1 MDSYS
6 ATDLEHSWEAAEAT
20 FLRLKGLKVEALS
33 IWLQE
38 TKDKV
43 TIICELR
50 KNLLSYLNSY
60 RISYHSLN
68 NGHFVDSILG
78 PLPIVSPYT
87 ILCNPQKSVSTMN
100 KLIILLRAEF
110 PH

>member
-50 KNLLSYLNSY
+50 KNLLSYLN
-60 RISYHSLN
+60 
-68 NGHFVDSILG
+68 
-78 PLPIVSPYT
+78 
-87 ILCNPQKSVSTMN
+87 
-100 KLIILLRAEF
+100 
-110 PH
+110 